1 MTDASIADTATSS
14 ADPATSSADPATSGM
29 SQMTIAT
36 LAARAREDAERLA
49 EEEEMEHPV
58 VYPHPGEA
66 EDIRQAE
73 EEERR
78 VAEQQEAME
87 KRRVEMART
96 VTSRRAVQKQ
106 EAQAEKARREPIIQA
121 IKKEMRSEFETLKNE
136 MFQLTKDTPTGQLTV
151 KQLQFINEKLLV
163 LEPDQI
169 DAFYMYLGKKDDI
182 HTVMRDDDG
191 VPRDA
196 ARPLIPGPNF
206 AQFIKEYGPALTK
219 RKQQPLSQQQEDHLN
234 AAIKGLSD
242 TSTGAGYR
250 KRRTKKRTRKSKRS
264 KKRKSGRKTRSRKRR
279 TRKRRY

>member
-1 MTDASIADTATSS
+1 MNFLLKKKCLSYYKSMEDASR
-14 ADPATSSADPATSGM
+14 
-29 SQMTIAT
+29 
-36 LAARAREDAERLA
+36 AARAR

-78 VAEQQEAME
+78 VAKQREATEQ
-87 KRRVEMART
+87 RRAEMART
-96 VTSRRAVQKQ
+96 VTSRREVQK
-106 EAQAEKARREPIIQA
+106 RRRWWQRHHRAPIIRA
-121 IKKEMRSEFETLKNE
+121 IKEEMSSEFETLKNE
-136 MFQLTKDTPTGQLTV
+136 MFQLTKDTPRGQLTV
-151 KQLQFINEKLLV
+151 EQLQFINERLLV

-182 HTVMRDDDG
+182 PIDMRDEYG
-191 VPRDA
+191 VPTDA
-196 ARPLIPGPNF
+196 ARSRIPGPNF
-206 AQFIKEYGPALTK
+206 KQFIKEYG
-219 RKQQPLSQQQEDHLN
+219 R
-234 AAIKGLSD
+234 AIKYHNGEGLS
-242 TSTGAGYR
+242 SEQEKSLNRAKLGLGVNPTGAGYR